1 MHTLPRRFR
10 QVEEAGVGQERT
22 LVEMPLVTAGEET
35 HVPLARGRAVT
46 LADEPVLL
54 VYHAVFGQDLQGL
67 APGGVDRLV
76 LGGRD
81 GEQLRE
87 FDPIDDRYVRVLAD
101 DTTAFHGQE
110 RELAFQRGGFQD
122 VSHTRPPFLF
132 SNRRR
137 DLRLSR

>member
-1 MHTLPRRFR
+1 MSH
-10 QVEEAGVGQERT
+10 
-22 LVEMPLVTAGEET
+22 
-35 HVPLARGRAVT
+35 
-46 LADEPVLL
+46 PVLL

-101 DTTAFHGQE
+101 DTTASTARSGN
-110 RELAFQRGGFQD
+110 LLSSVVAFKMFLIRG
-122 VSHTRPPFLF
+122 PPFF
-132 SNRRR
+132 SATGAGTCG
-137 DLRLSR
+137 

>member
-1 MHTLPRRFR
+1 M
-10 QVEEAGVGQERT
+10 GQERT

-35 HVPLARGRAVT
+35 HVPLARGRAVM

-87 FDPIDDRYVRVLAD
+87 FDPIGDRYVRPVL
-101 DTTAFHGQE
+101 
-110 RELAFQRGGFQD
+110 
-122 VSHTRPPFLF
+122 S
-132 SNRRR
+132 
-137 DLRLSR
+137 SRISFT

>member
-1 MHTLPRRFR
+1 MS
-10 QVEEAGVGQERT
+10 
-22 LVEMPLVTAGEET
+22 
-35 HVPLARGRAVT
+35 PLARGRAVT

-110 RELAFQRGGFQD
+110 RELAFQRGGFQE